1 MAQAKL
7 RNLYE
12 LWIWWRMRLLCLH
25 KGSGRGWNGSF
36 YPGRVQGLP
45 LLSVRRRISD
55 CKKTDLMRKY
65 LYLRRSSLKKSVI
78 RQEHSSPRI
87 PVSTFTW
94 WLNPGSLRIFNTEPA
109 QPAFAFMDPMTT
121 RGILACTMAPAHM
134 DRAPAWHTAYN
145 PPAASLPLFCRL
157 FLWL

>member
-1 MAQAKL
+1 MAQA
-7 RNLYE
+7 NCETCMNYE
-12 LWIWWRMRLLCLH
+12 YDEECDYYVCTKDLDEDEMVR
-25 KGSGRGWNGSF
+25 F

-87 PVSTFTW
+87 PVSTFT
-94 WLNPGSLRIFNTEPA
+94 
-109 QPAFAFMDPMTT
+109 
-121 RGILACTMAPAHM
+121 
-134 DRAPAWHTAYN
+134 
-145 PPAASLPLFCRL
+145 
-157 FLWL
+157 